1 MSFGQRPQVTENDPY
16 KNMPDW
22 VKVYY
27 QNQIA
32 NAGQSDNRADA
43 LRMMFSGFTQPEYDF
58 VHGHRSTGPAAPAQ
72 GNATADA
79 LARLVGGAGGNPQP
93 ASSGGS
99 DDAMWSDGMTGSE
112 IREHQAAGTFGAAP
126 RDTRSAYDRQMD
138 SYTRSGGGI
147 SVGGGRTP
155 AEALASVWS
164 R

>member
-1 MSFGQRPQVTENDPY
+1 MSFGQRPQVTQNDPY
-16 KNMPDW
+16 QNMPDW

-32 NAGQSDNRADA
+32 NAGQSDNRSDA
-43 LRMMFSGFTQPEYDF
+43 LRMMFSGFTQPEHDF
-58 VHGHRSTGPAAPAQ
+58 VHEHRSTAPAPSAPPA
-72 GNATADA
+72 ATADA
-79 LARLVGGAGGNPQP
+79 LARLVGGAGGNT
-93 ASSGGS
+93 ATSDGGG
-99 DDAMWSDGMTGSE
+99 AMWSDGMTGSE
-112 IREHQAAGTFGAAP
+112 IRGHQAAGTFGATP
-126 RDTRSAYDRQMD
+126 QNTQSAYDRQMD